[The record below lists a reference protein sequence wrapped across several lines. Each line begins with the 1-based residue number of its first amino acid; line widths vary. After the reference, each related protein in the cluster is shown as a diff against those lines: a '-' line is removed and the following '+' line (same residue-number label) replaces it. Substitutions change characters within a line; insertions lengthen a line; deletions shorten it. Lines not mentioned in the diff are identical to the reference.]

1 MTYKYWLLAM
11 VLMAC
16 QAERSKP
23 LPYATLWQTPNPYQH
38 LNQIIQEPDTVFNTG
53 WRFVKGVTHERL
65 VPDYL
70 PQPDSLVELPH
81 RVLFPNT
88 ALWYEQKLTIPEK
101 GVLIIHADD
110 GAQLWINGEPAERIQ
125 GDKFKVAATT
135 QASVLVRVLNN
146 AMFGGLRRVSFLT
159 QAQYENTQ
167 QAYEN
172 NLAEIRKHE
181 RAVLQVGASTPL
193 LIGPWLT
200 RTDSVYTIRILADEQ
215 PVKLYWGIAANQ
227 LTNSEQKSG
236 ELLTY
241 RVNAPKGN
249 WYYKICSGNYCS
261 AVYEVAAGQR
271 EFSFTVWGDSQSGW
285 YNFQKLIHHMQ
296 LGADAFTIGAGD
308 LVGNG
313 SDAEQWRT
321 FSGILSGYAANK
333 PAYLVAGNHDYDG
346 YYTTLYPH
354 LYHQYASPA
363 GKPYFAWTYANCAF
377 IALDAN
383 TQFPIEFDEKQQ
395 AWFYQQLQSDQWK
408 QATWRFIVLHQ
419 PPYSQGWPRY
429 EGDAIVRNLLEPV
442 MESAQID
449 FVIAGHTHDYERLTK
464 TYGKQQTHFIITGGG
479 GGSLE
484 PDESS
489 AQPLM
494 DTLIKTHH
502 YIRFR
507 ISNNNLN
514 WFVYDLNNNLL
525 DKQHVAK

>member
-1 MTYKYWLLAM
+1 
-11 VLMAC
+11 MAC
-16 QAERSKP
+16 QAERSEP
-23 LPYATLWQTPNPYQH
+23 LPYATLWLTPHPYQH
-38 LNQIIQEPDTVFNTG
+38 LNQIDIESDSVFNSG
-53 WRFVKGVTHERL
+53 WRFVKGVENERL

-81 RVLFPNT
+81 RALLSNT

-110 GAQLWINGEPAERIQ
+110 GAQLWINGEPAQRIQ
-125 GDKFKVAATT
+125 GDVFRVPAAV

-146 AMFGGLRRVSFLT
+146 AMFGGLQQVSFIS
-159 QAQYENTQ
+159 QPHFDNQ
-167 QAYEN
+167 QQMYASK
-172 NLAEIRKHE
+172 LAELRKHE
-181 RAVLQVGASTPL
+181 REVLQLSTSTPF

-200 RTDSVYTIRILADEQ
+200 RTDSAYTIRVLTDAQ
-215 PVKLYWGIAANQ
+215 PVKLHWGFTSTKLSNV
-227 LTNSEQKSG
+227 TQKQG
-236 ELLTY
+236 ELISFPITPPG
-241 RVNAPKGN
+241 VT
-249 WYYKICSGNYCS
+249 WYYKICCGSYCS
-261 AVYEVAAGQR
+261 PVYEVAAGQPQ
-271 EFSFTVWGDSQSGW
+271 FSFTVWGDSQSGW

-346 YYTTLYPH
+346 YYTTLYPL

-383 TQFPIEFDEKQQ
+383 AQFPIGFDEQQ
-395 AWFYQQLQSDQWK
+395 RTWFYQQLQSNQWK

-419 PPYSQGWPRY
+419 PPYSQGWPGY
-429 EGDAIVRNLLEPV
+429 QGDAIVRALLEPV
-442 MESAQID
+442 MERAQID

-484 PDESS
+484 PAKLSE
-489 AQPLM
+489 QPVM
-494 DTLIKTHH
+494 DTIIKTHH

-507 ISNNNLN
+507 VSDNNLN

-525 DKQHVAK
+525 DKQQITK

>member
-1 MTYKYWLLAM
+1 M
-11 VLMAC
+11 VAIIFFGC
-16 QAERSKP
+16 QVEKTKP
-23 LPYATLWQTPNPYQH
+23 LPYSTIWQTPDATWQPAKVN
-38 LNQIIQEPDTVFNTG
+38 IVPDTVFETG
-53 WRFVKGVTHERL
+53 WRFTKGLAGEEL
-65 VPDYL
+65 VPAIL
-70 PQPDSLVELPH
+70 PQPDSLTKLPH
-81 RVLFPNT
+81 RVLLPNT
-88 ALWYEQKLTIPEK
+88 ALWYLQKITVPQD
-101 GVLIIHADD
+101 GVLSVRSDD
-110 GAQLWINGEPAERIQ
+110 GAQVWINGKPAERVH
-125 GDKFKVAATT
+125 GDVFNVTAAEH
-135 QASVLVRVLNN
+135 AIVLIRVLNN
-146 AMFGGLRRVSFLT
+146 AMSGGLKQVSYYSNAKYKSLL
-159 QAQYENTQ
+159 QQNENQ
-167 QAYEN
+167 
-172 NLAEIRKHE
+172 LALKRKHE
-181 RAVLQVGASTPL
+181 RTTLKMDASTPF

-200 RTDSVYTIRILADEQ
+200 RADSIYTVRILADAQ
-215 PVKLYWGIAANQ
+215 PVTMHWGIGANE
-227 LTNSEQKSG
+227 LNYSEQKSG
-236 ELLTY
+236 ELLTFH
-241 RVNAPKGN
+241 VPALQQN
-249 WYYKICSGNYCS
+249 WFYKICSDSYCTP
-261 AVYEVAAGQR
+261 VYSVKVEEPV
-271 EFSFTVWGDSQSGW
+271 FTFTIWGDSQSGW

-419 PPYSQGWPRY
+419 PPYSQGWPGY

-442 MESAQID
+442 MKSAQID